1 MTRMAET
8 EAELAAGEGAAAPDW
23 REAIVEPRLR
33 EFAGR
38 FAGPGDAVKAAFD
51 LRQKLSNAVV
61 VPGEEASSEDI
72 AAFRRRLGVPD
83 SPDGYA
89 FRAPEGAAPNDADRA
104 FQAEIA
110 RLFHAAGVTPTQA
123 EQLNEGWNCLAEASR
138 EARQAADNGARE
150 AAESQLRRQWGAEFE
165 RNRALA
171 ARAVARFHRGDPNEL
186 LDLALEG
193 GTVLGSL
200 PSFVRFAAS
209 VGRALAEDEV
219 HLGGAGGAGASAKE
233 RLDEIHSWQFA
244 DDPAQRE
251 RYRSQEVQAELK
263 ELYRSLHGDA
273 PIVGADG
280 RRA

>member
-38 FAGPGDAVKAAFD
+38 FAGPGDAVKAAFEM
-51 LRQKLSNAVV
+51 RQKLSNAVV
-61 VPGEEASSEDI
+61 VPGEGASADDI

-89 FRAPEGAAPNDADRA
+89 FHAPDGAGPNDADRA

-110 RLFHAAGVTPTQA
+110 RLFHAAGVTAAQA
-123 EQLNEGWNCLAEASR
+123 EQMTAGWNRLAEASR
-138 EARQAADNGARE
+138 EARQAADIGALE
-150 AAESQLRRQWGAEFE
+150 AAESELRRQWGAEFE

-193 GTVLGSL
+193 GRVLGSL

-209 VGRALAEDEV
+209 VGHALAEDEV

-273 PIVGADG
+273 PIVGAAG

>member
-23 REAIVEPRLR
+23 RETIVDSRHR

-38 FAGPGDAVKAAFD
+38 FAGPGEAVKAAFE

-61 VPGEEASSEDI
+61 IPGEGASAEDI
-72 AAFRRRLGVPD
+72 AAFRRRIGVPD

-89 FRAPEGAAPNDADRA
+89 FHAPDGAAPNEADRD
-104 FQAEIA
+104 FRAEIA
-110 RLFHAAGVTPTQA
+110 RLFHAAGVTPAQA
-123 EQLNEGWNCLAEASR
+123 ERLNEGWNRLAEASR
-138 EARQAADNGARE
+138 EARETADNGARE
-150 AAESQLRRQWGAEFE
+150 AAESELRRQWGAEFE

-200 PSFVRFAAS
+200 PSFVRFASS

-251 RYRSQEVQAELK
+251 RYRTPEIQAELK